1 MQGNLGKGC
10 PPLHVWLKALGIFLQ
25 QGKIL
30 QADNEGL
37 KKFGEIFRKGKGK
50 NLGKP
55 LDSPLFYG
63 AILAAQ
69 VRIFCG
75 KGKKCGQKIG

>member
-1 MQGNLGKGC
+1 MQRNLGKGY
-10 PPLHVWLKALGIFLQ
+10 PPLQVWLKALGFFLQ

-37 KKFGEIFRKGKGK
+37 KKLREIFRKGKGE

-55 LDSPLFYG
+55 LFCPLF
-63 AILAAQ
+63 
-69 VRIFCG
+69 
-75 KGKKCGQKIG
+75 